1 MAAASKSPIYTRSP
15 LPHPSRQP
23 VLSPRVVRHSV
34 SSTPQIVRYSISAS
48 TTHSQSTTPAPS
60 TSTTRYLADVGVV
73 PVSNKLGTVLGGLSI
88 IVVVGTMAATILW
101 CRKARYRRPAPPA
114 DEPRLP
120 LYTPSLSRTSSASS
134 FNPAADNWPRSRFP
148 NQSVKGC
155 NSPV

>member
-23 VLSPRVVRHSV
+23 VLSPRIVRHSV

-48 TTHSQSTTPAPS
+48 TTPLPVPS
-60 TSTTRYLADVGVV
+60 ASTTRYLADVVLT
-73 PVSNKLGTVLGGLSI
+73 PVAGKLGTVLGGLSI
-88 IVVVGTMAATILW
+88 ILVVGTIAATILW

-134 FNPAADNWPRSRFP
+134 FNPAADNWPRSRFS